1 MFLEMQVEGWMLLDC
16 LEKIYG
22 SVITVAIS
30 VLSNTSLETAN
41 ASIARQ
47 SLIR

>member
-1 MFLEMQVEGWMLLDC
+1 MVLEMQVEGWMLLDC
-16 LEKIYG
+16 LEKIYR
-22 SVITVAIS
+22 SMITVAIS

-41 ASIARQ
+41 ASIAKQ